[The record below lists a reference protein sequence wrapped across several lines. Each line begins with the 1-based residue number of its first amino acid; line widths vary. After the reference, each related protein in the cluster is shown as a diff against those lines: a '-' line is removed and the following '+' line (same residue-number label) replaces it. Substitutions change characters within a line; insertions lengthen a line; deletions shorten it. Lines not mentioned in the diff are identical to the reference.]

1 MNTTINGYASPSA
14 YVTKGKQR
22 LKQNN
27 DTVYLNNGDEF
38 EVELYNPTQ
47 GKILSKIEINGNA
60 IGGIIIRPGE
70 RVFLERYL
78 NEAKKFL
85 FETYKVSGDNSEIK
99 KAIEKNG
106 NISVKFYQEY
116 VAPPINFGSLTIGN
130 SDWNNGITYF
140 NSGTVTT
147 TTNPGTFTTNTPLFT
162 TGTNINTST
171 YTSNGNSTFT
181 SQVFNTTSTNNVNT
195 DSLGDKLRSR
205 SLSKS
210 KMKKLTLDEPKE
222 IETGR
227 IEKGSNSNQN
237 FTYDYS
243 QFNSWHNWKSE
254 WKILPLSQKPMV
266 IEDIKVFCTECGSK
280 RKKDSHKFCPQCGTK
295 F

>member
-27 DTVYLNNGDEF
+27 STVYLNNGDEF

-47 GKILSKIEINGNA
+47 GKVLAKIEINGNA
-60 IGGIIIRPGE
+60 IGGNGIIIRPGE

-106 NISVKFYQEY
+106 TISVKFFQEY
-116 VAPPINFGSLTIGN
+116 IAPPTNFGLTIGN
-130 SDWNNGITYF
+130 SGWNNQIKYF
-140 NSGTVTT
+140 NSGTFIRNTGG
-147 TTNPGTFTTNTPLFT
+147 NSTFTTNLPTFT
-162 TGTNINTST
+162 TGTNSGVST
-171 YTSNGNSTFT
+171 FISQASTFT
-181 SQVFNTTSTNNVNT
+181 TTSTNNVSNDT
-195 DSLGDKLRSR
+195 
-205 SLSKS
+205 LSGAS

-254 WKILPLSQKPMV
+254 WKILPLSQKPLV

>member
-1 MNTTINGYASPSA
+1 MKNENQPTAHITVEKKRI
-14 YVTKGKQR
+14 KQY
-22 LKQNN
+22 
-27 DTVYLNNGDEF
+27 DDIVYLSDQKEF
-38 EVELYNPTQ
+38 EVELHNPTQ
-47 GKILSKIEINGNA
+47 GKILAKIEINGNA
-60 IGGIIIRPGE
+60 IGGNGIIIRPGE

-85 FETYKVSGDNSEIK
+85 FETYKVNGENSQVK

-130 SDWNNGITYF
+130 SDWNNGIKYF

-147 TTNPGTFTTNTPLFT
+147 TTNPFTTNTPLFT
-162 TGTNINTST
+162 TGTNMNTST

-205 SLSKS
+205 TLFKS

-243 QFNSWHNWKSE
+243 QFNTWHNWKSE
-254 WKILPLSQKPMV
+254 WKILPLSQKPLV
-266 IEDIKVFCTECGSK
+266 IEDIKVFCVNCGKRRKNNKDKYCSSCGSK
-280 RKKDSHKFCPQCGTK
+280 Y
-295 F
+295 